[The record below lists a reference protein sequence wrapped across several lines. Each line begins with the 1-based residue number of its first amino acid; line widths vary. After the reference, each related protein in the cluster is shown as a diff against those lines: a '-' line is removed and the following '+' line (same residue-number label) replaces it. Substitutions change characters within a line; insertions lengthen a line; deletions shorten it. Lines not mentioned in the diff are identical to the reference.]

1 MYPKMDLY
9 LIGQK
14 LGYEL
19 VNDTRGR
26 QKLSTQISNLLN
38 KSSFIEQQNLLRD
51 IKLSL
56 SDIILE
62 REGIK

>member
-38 KSSFIEQQNLLRD
+38 KSSFIEQQNLLS
-51 IKLSL
+51 SL
-56 SDIILE
+56 DFVFIS
-62 REGIK
+62 KCM